1 MFSVKWVA
9 HHKEAQPI
17 AVENSVFTDLDKIVA
32 SCKEDLY
39 GMRLRHIATPPDGF
53 IVCDVDGR
61 ELRRW
66 FGPLPIEPSRTE
78 RFKSQE
84 VGT

>member
-9 HHKEAQPI
+9 QHKEAQPI
-17 AVENSVFTDLDKIVA
+17 AVESSVFTDLDKIVA

-66 FGPLPIEPSRTE
+66 FGPIPIDPFRTG
-78 RFKSQE
+78 RLK
-84 VGT
+84 

>member
-9 HHKEAQPI
+9 QHKEAAPI
-17 AVENSVFTDLDKIVA
+17 IVESSVFTDLDKIVA

-39 GMRLRHIATPPDGF
+39 AMRLRHLPTAPDGF
-53 IVCDVDGR
+53 IVCDADGR

-66 FGPLPIEPSRTE
+66 FGPIPIDPSRTK
-78 RFKSQE
+78 RFKSQF
-84 VGT
+84 GA